1 MYKNEIIE
9 YLIQLLCGEENGDS
23 WKLVGYTSDTTAYSN
38 YKVVIQPSGFFDNGT
53 YGTDATL
60 PALPLQ
66 QWEDTPI
73 LFGQNTTEMSGDTLV
88 LHADLIA
95 GAYFL
100 LSRYEEMIRPKV
112 RDTHGRFPG
121 KESLPYRAGFIDRPI
136 IEEWGVL
143 VRAALRKQGAAIH
156 EPPKSIRKV
165 YLTHD
170 VDQLA
175 HYRRTR
181 GMLGGLLRGIKR
193 KTERKLALKSYFG
206 GVIFDPWYTFPYL
219 YKLNTELQ
227 QKLGRERCEVITF
240 IRSGGG
246 RKKEDKPASNLAHP
260 DYKLLLK
267 YTRRKKV
274 SIGLHTSYEAGLH
287 PRLIAS
293 EKKVLEDFTE
303 TRITYNRNHFLN
315 NREPADMLE
324 LINAGITDDFSL
336 GYADI
341 AGFRLGTCRPVRWIN
356 PLTREL
362 TPLVLHS
369 LTVMDVTLSEKRYM
383 FMNAHDALQ
392 YCISLIET
400 TERFNGEICLLWHNN
415 TVEKNASLYHR
426 QLYKELLEYL
436 HDK

>member
-1 MYKNEIIE
+1 MNAIVE
-9 YLIQLLCGEENGDS
+9 YILQLLCGEENTES
-23 WKLVGYTSDTTAYSN
+23 WKNIGYTSDPGTYSG
-38 YKVVIQPSGFFDNGT
+38 YRVVIQPSTFFDEGT
-53 YGTDATL
+53 YGTEATL
-60 PALPLQ
+60 PTLPLR

-73 LFGQNTTEMSGDTLV
+73 LFGHNSTEIVGDTLII
-88 LHADLIA
+88 HADLIA
-95 GAYFL
+95 GTYFL
-100 LSRYEEMIRPKV
+100 ISRYEEMIRPKV
-112 RDTHGRFPG
+112 RDVHGRFPG

-143 VRAALRKQGAAIH
+143 LRAALRSRGLDVN
-156 EPPKSIRKV
+156 EPPSAIRKV

-175 HYRRTR
+175 HFRRTR
-181 GMLGGLLRGIKR
+181 GMLGGLIRGIKR
-193 KTERKLALKSYFG
+193 KTERKMALKSYFG

-219 YKLNTELQ
+219 YKLDTELQ
-227 QKLGRERCEVITF
+227 QKMGRDRCEVITF

-267 YTRRKKV
+267 YTKRKKV
-274 SIGLHTSYEAGLH
+274 SVGLHTSYEAGIH
-287 PRLIAS
+287 PGLVAK
-293 EKKVLEDFTE
+293 EKKNLEEFTE
-303 TRITYNRNHFLN
+303 TEITYNRNHFLN
-315 NREPADMLE
+315 NREPADMTA
-324 LINAGITDDFSL
+324 LIDAGISDDFSL

-356 PLTREL
+356 PANRSITSLT
-362 TPLVLHS
+362 LHS

-400 TERFNGEICLLWHNN
+400 VKRFNGEISLLWHNN

-426 QLYKELLEYL
+426 QLYKELLDYIHEQ
-436 HDK
+436 

>member
-1 MYKNEIIE
+1 MNELID
-9 YLIQLLCGEENGDS
+9 YLLQFLCGEEQGEN
-23 WKLVGYTSDTTAYSN
+23 WKLIGYTNNPEQYSR
-38 YKVVIQPSGFFDNGT
+38 YKVVIQPSGFFEEGI
-53 YGTDATL
+53 YGTEATL
-60 PALPLQ
+60 PAIPLR
-66 QWEDTPI
+66 QWEDIPI
-73 LFGQNTTEMSGDTLV
+73 LFGQDSTEIQDGCLII
-88 LHADLIA
+88 HADLIA
-95 GAYFL
+95 GSYFL

-143 VRAALRKQGAAIH
+143 LRAALRQQGVEIS
-156 EPPKSIRKV
+156 EPPRSIRKV

-206 GVIFDPWYTFPYL
+206 GVIFDPWYTFPFL
-219 YKLNTELQ
+219 YKTDTELQ
-227 QKLGRERCEVITF
+227 QKMGRDRCEVITF

-246 RKKEDKPASNLAHP
+246 KKKEDKPVSNLAHP

-267 YTRRKKV
+267 YTKRKKV
-274 SIGLHTSYEAGLH
+274 SIGLHTSYEAGIH
-287 PRLIAS
+287 PGKVGT
-293 EKKVLEDFTE
+293 EKKTLEEFTE
-303 TRITYNRNHFLN
+303 TVITYNRNHFLN
-315 NREPADMLE
+315 NREPADMQALAD
-324 LINAGITDDFSL
+324 AGITDDFSM

-356 PLTREL
+356 PATRTLTSL
-362 TPLVLHS
+362 TLHS

-400 TERFNGEICLLWHNN
+400 AERFNGEISLLWHNN

-426 QLYKELLEYL
+426 QLYKELLDYL
-436 HDK
+436 HEK

>member
-38 YKVVIQPSGFFDNGT
+38 YKVVIQPSGFFDKET

-60 PALPLQ
+60 PTLPLQ

-73 LFGQNTTEMSGDTLV
+73 LFGKNTTEMSGETLV
-88 LHADLIA
+88 IHADLIA

-100 LSRYEEMIRPKV
+100 LSRYEEMIRSKV
-112 RDTHGRFPG
+112 RDAHGRFPG

-356 PLTREL
+356 PFTREL

-369 LTVMDVTLSEKRYM
+369 LTIMDVTLSEKRYM
-383 FMNAHDALQ
+383 FMNAHDARQ